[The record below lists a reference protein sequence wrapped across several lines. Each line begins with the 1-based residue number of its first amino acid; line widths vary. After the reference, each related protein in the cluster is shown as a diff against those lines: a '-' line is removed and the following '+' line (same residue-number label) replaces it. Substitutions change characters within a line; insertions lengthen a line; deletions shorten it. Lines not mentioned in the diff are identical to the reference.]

1 MNIINPE
8 VHEMQQQF
16 SEMRDRM
23 SKFEGQVEE
32 LRRVVTETSRQPVW
46 QLIVFTLTIAA
57 VVPGGLKF
65 QTDALRNESNAKF
78 DAIERRIEQAE
89 KNTNLRIEQSDR
101 NISIRFEDLKQVV
114 LSQRKQTSGTE
125 AAPK

>member
-32 LRRVVTETSRQPVW
+32 LRRVVTETSRQTVW

-114 LSQRKQTSGTE
+114 LSQRKQTRGTQ